1 MLEKVL
7 ISELFAFLLVFCRV
21 GSAIMLLPGFGEAY
35 VPARARLLLAAMFS
49 VALAPALHNMPHVPS
64 NIMALFSLILAEI
77 LIGLFLGGLSRM
89 LIGAIHMAGM
99 IIAYQSSLA
108 SALTQDIAHSQAQG
122 TSLGNLLGMSALV
135 LLFATDLHHLMLRG
149 IAESYTLFVAGQL
162 PAIGDFSEHA
172 TRTMSGSFR
181 MAMQLAAPHLVIGL
195 LIYLGAGIISRLMPN
210 IQIFFL
216 LMAPQLLISFFIL
229 MISSSAIMLWY
240 MDYIKESLGAFLA
253 P

>member
-1 MLEKVL
+1 MLEKIL

-35 VPARARLLLAAMFS
+35 VPARVRLLLAAMFS
-49 VALAPALHNMPHVPS
+49 LALAPALRGLPPVPTT
-64 NIMALFSLILAEI
+64 IFGLFALVSAEI
-77 LIGLFLGGLSRM
+77 IIGLFLGGLSRM
-89 LIGAIHMAGM
+89 LIAAIHMAGM

-108 SALTQDIAHSQAQG
+108 SALVQDIAHSQTQG

-149 IAESYTLFVAGQL
+149 IADSYGLFLAGHFPQ
-162 PAIGDFSEHA
+162 IGDFTEHA
-172 TRTMSGSFR
+172 TQTMSGTFR
-181 MAMQLAAPHLVIGL
+181 MAMQLAAPHLVIGML
-195 LIYLGAGIISRLMPN
+195 LYLGAGIISRLMPN

-216 LMAPQLLISFFIL
+216 IMAPQLLISFFIL
-229 MISSSAIMLWY
+229 MVSSSAIMLWY
-240 MDYIKESLGAFLA
+240 MDYIKDSLAAFLA

>member
-1 MLEKVL
+1 M
-7 ISELFAFLLVFCRV
+7 
-21 GSAIMLLPGFGEAY
+21 GSAIMILPGFGEAY
-35 VPARARLLLAAMFS
+35 VPTRVRLLLAAVFS
-49 VALAPALHNMPHVPS
+49 VLLAPVIQHLPPMPD
-64 NIMALFSLILAEI
+64 NIMNLFTLLLAEI

-89 LIGAIHMAGM
+89 LISAVHMAGM

-108 SALTQDIAHSQAQG
+108 SAVTQDLTLSQAQG

-149 IAESYTLFVAGQL
+149 LAESYTLFLPGQF
-162 PAIGDFSEHA
+162 PQVEDFANHA
-172 TRTMSGSFR
+172 THTINDSFQ
-181 MAMQLAAPHLVIGL
+181 MAMKIAAPHIVIGL
-195 LIYLGAGIISRLMPN
+195 MIYLGAGIIARLMPN

-229 MISSSAIMLWY
+229 MISFSAIMLWY
-240 MDYIKESLGAFLA
+240 IEYVKDSLGGFLA

>member
-1 MLEKVL
+1 MLENIL
-7 ISELFAFLLVFCRV
+7 ISQLFAFLLVFCRI

-35 VPARARLLLAAMFS
+35 IPARAKVLLAALFS
-49 VALAPALHNMPHVPS
+49 IVLAPAIPHLPAVPS
-64 NIMALFSLILAEI
+64 SIMSLFSLIFAEI

-108 SALTQDIAHSQAQG
+108 SALTQDLTHSQAQG
-122 TSLGNLLGMSALV
+122 TSLGNLLGMTALV

-149 IAESYTLFVAGQL
+149 LAESYSLFTVGQF
-162 PAIGDFSEHA
+162 PIVGDFTNHA
-172 TRTMSGSFR
+172 TQTMNSSFR

-195 LIYLGAGIISRLMPN
+195 MLYLGAGIISRLMPN

-216 LMAPQLLISFFIL
+216 MMAPQLLISFSIL
-229 MISSSAIMLWY
+229 MICSSAIMLWY
-240 MDYIKESLGAFLA
+240 MDYIKDSLMVFLA